1 MRKNCNPQ
9 ILTEQ
14 RPWGS
19 FDLFMRNEKSTV
31 KLLHVKRG
39 KRLSLQYH
47 SKRSELWNVVVG
59 KIGVTLGSSTIILN
73 KGEGITI
80 PVGAIHRIKGIE
92 DSTILEIAVGE
103 FDETDIIRL
112 ADDFGRSGTRAR
124 RNQINDKA
132 QSSVTQ
138 SQNNSHVQSQVS
150 GRTDSDQELI
160 SNMIRNCKEEEEMEH
175 RLEILRKINALL
187 PDKRRLNIPSLIIVH
202 YIDYALSDIEDR
214 ISLAL

>member
-1 MRKNCNPQ
+1 MTLVGVEP
-9 ILTEQ
+9 
-14 RPWGS
+14 
-19 FDLFMRNEKSTV
+19 
-31 KLLHVKRG
+31 
-39 KRLSLQYH
+39 
-47 SKRSELWNVVVG
+47 EL
-59 KIGVTLGSSTIILN
+59 
-73 KGEGITI
+73 E
-80 PVGAIHRIKGIE
+80 
-92 DSTILEIAVGE
+92 
-103 FDETDIIRL
+103 
-112 ADDFGRSGTRAR
+112 